1 MFSFFAENTKGTVTD
16 NHYLA
21 KSFNKLFSNI
31 VQNLGISSKLE
42 AVTSTLD
49 TSYPILSTIK
59 KHENHP
65 SIVWIKREINN
76 KKLCDNNGI
85 QTHNQLVRKRSV
97 RLNDWAFVYELSSC
111 GFESRC
117 CHLNFRYGACFE
129 QGVPWHS
136 GKL

>member
-1 MFSFFAENTKGTVTD
+1 MFSFFGENTKRTVTD

-49 TSYPILSTIK
+49 NSYPILSTIK

-65 SIVWIKREINN
+65 SIV
-76 KKLCDNNGI
+76 
-85 QTHNQLVRKRSV
+85 
-97 RLNDWAFVYELSSC
+97 
-111 GFESRC
+111 
-117 CHLNFRYGACFE
+117 
-129 QGVPWHS
+129 
-136 GKL
+136 

>member
-1 MFSFFAENTKGTVTD
+1 MFSFFGENTKGTVTD

-59 KHENHP
+59 KHENHA
-65 SIVWIKREINN
+65 SIV
-76 KKLCDNNGI
+76 
-85 QTHNQLVRKRSV
+85 
-97 RLNDWAFVYELSSC
+97 
-111 GFESRC
+111 
-117 CHLNFRYGACFE
+117 
-129 QGVPWHS
+129 
-136 GKL
+136 